1 MCGEVISRM
10 QFIIVIVQ
18 GKTKIVQSI
27 FQSSCLNG
35 CFWK

>member
-18 GKTKIVQSI
+18 GKIVQSI